1 MIREARVSRA
11 GAVLIRKDG
20 SWKKTRR
27 VVFRASIGGAVDGD
41 RTHDPL
47 DHNQML

>member
-1 MIREARVSRA
+1 MILFFCWNKKSENTFLTTYSSIFLN
-11 GAVLIRKDG
+11 GAIDG
-20 SWKKTRR
+20 
-27 VVFRASIGGAVDGD
+27 I